1 MDNMFWKNKRV
12 LITGHNG
19 FKGIWL
25 TKWLDMMG
33 AYVMGISL
41 MPEAESG
48 IFALS
53 FSPNYENVNED
64 IREINFYRNVFEF
77 QPEITIHLAAQAIVR
92 TAKEKP
98 VETFKTNVIG
108 TAHLLEC
115 LRYVDSAKAIV
126 VITSDKVYENREIMT
141 PYSEIDSLMG
151 SDPYSCSK
159 VAEEQVAKAYFDT
172 YFKELGIG
180 MATARASNAFGGG
193 DFHFDRLV
201 PYLERCAFEGI
212 TPQIRNLNSIRPWQY
227 VLDILNGYLILAEH
241 LYRAPNDY
249 MEYYN
254 FGPDRSEL
262 YTVGEMADII
272 CTNAN
277 ILLESQDFYEAGLL
291 LLDSRKSQKDLGW
304 RPIYNVKDGLH
315 ETTKAYMEYF
325 THGCSERMYEDR
337 IYAYIK
343 KYRMLLSKTI
353 Q

>member
-115 LRYVDSAKAIV
+115 LRYVDSAIRFMKIV
-126 VITSDKVYENREIMT
+126 K
-141 PYSEIDSLMG
+141 
-151 SDPYSCSK
+151 
-159 VAEEQVAKAYFDT
+159 
-172 YFKELGIG
+172 
-180 MATARASNAFGGG
+180 
-193 DFHFDRLV
+193 
-201 PYLERCAFEGI
+201 
-212 TPQIRNLNSIRPWQY
+212 
-227 VLDILNGYLILAEH
+227 
-241 LYRAPNDY
+241 
-249 MEYYN
+249 
-254 FGPDRSEL
+254 
-262 YTVGEMADII
+262 
-272 CTNAN
+272 
-277 ILLESQDFYEAGLL
+277 
-291 LLDSRKSQKDLGW
+291 
-304 RPIYNVKDGLH
+304 
-315 ETTKAYMEYF
+315 
-325 THGCSERMYEDR
+325 
-337 IYAYIK
+337 
-343 KYRMLLSKTI
+343 
-353 Q
+353 